1 MKIKTYQWA
10 ILTVIMV
17 IVALFFGLRPR
28 NWPILN
34 DVQWLPGKPAIR
46 FHDSGIAYVNDLR
59 AVRLSYQ
66 PGPLTIEM
74 AVTPA
79 NIHKSGF
86 SPLLVMHDGADRR
99 QLAIWQYNT
108 SVVVM
113 NGDDYDNRQRRPR
126 VAGRDIF
133 SSQQTIFLTIT
144 SGEQGTHLYVDGI
157 LAAANRNW
165 KFSIPVEGEPL
176 RLVLGHSV
184 YGRYGWSGDIHGL
197 ALAGE
202 AITTEAV
209 RLRFDR
215 WAADRDFDALKLD
228 STMLLFTFNE
238 KTDGGFVDRSGGHQT
253 LELPDHMTVLK
264 KTFLSSPWPHF
275 YWSRAV
281 TSDMVV
287 NVIGFVPLGI
297 VFYGLL
303 RCFSGRFTRHK
314 QLIAVVLC
322 LMLSLGI
329 ELAQTWIPTRHSTL
343 PDLILNTF
351 GGWLGIGGWRL
362 VGGRTT
368 QEPEFRSQEPE

>member
-1 MKIKTYQWA
+1 MIIKTYQWA

-28 NWPILN
+28 DWPITN
-34 DVQWLPGKPAIR
+34 DIQWLRDKRAIR
-46 FHDSGIAYVNDLR
+46 FENTGIAYVDDLR
-59 AVRLSYQ
+59 AVRLSDQ

-79 NIHKSGF
+79 SIQKLGF

-99 QLAIWQYNT
+99 QLVVWQYGP
-108 SVVVM
+108 SLVVM
-113 NGDDYDNRQRRPR
+113 NGDDYDNSQRRPR
-126 VAGRDIF
+126 VVGRDVF
-133 SSQQTIFLTIT
+133 SPQRTIYLTIT

-202 AITTEAV
+202 AISAEAV
-209 RLRFDR
+209 RFRFDR

-238 KTDGGFVDRSGGHQT
+238 KTDDGFVDMSGGHQT
-253 LELPDHMTVLK
+253 LELPDQMTVLK

-287 NVIGFVPLGI
+287 NVIGFVPLGV
-297 VFYGLL
+297 VFYGFLQ
-303 RCFSGRFTRHK
+303 CFPGRLTKHK
-314 QLIAVVLC
+314 QLLAVALC

-329 ELAQTWIPTRHSTL
+329 ELGQTWIPTRHSSL

-351 GGWLGIGGWRL
+351 GAWLGIMGWKVVR
-362 VGGRTT
+362 GR
-368 QEPEFRSQEPE
+368 

>member
-1 MKIKTYQWA
+1 MIIKTYQWA
-10 ILTVIMV
+10 ILTLTMV
-17 IVALFFGLRPR
+17 LIALFFGLLHRG
-28 NWPILN
+28 WPVAN
-34 DVQWLPGKPAIR
+34 DVQWLPDSGAIR
-46 FHDSGIAYVNDLR
+46 FDSGGIAYVDDLR
-59 AVRLSYQ
+59 AVRLSRNS
-66 PGPLTIEM
+66 GPLTIEM

-79 NIHKSGF
+79 NHFKSGF
-86 SPLLVMHDGADRR
+86 SPLLVVHDGADRR
-99 QLAIWQYNT
+99 QLAIWQYNA
-108 SVVVM
+108 SLVVM
-113 NGDDYDNRQRRPR
+113 NGDDYDNSQRRPR
-126 VAGRDIF
+126 VVGRDIF
-133 SSQQTIFLTIT
+133 SSQRTIYLTIT
-144 SGEQGTHLYVDGI
+144 SGELGTHLYVDGI

-165 KFSIPVEGEPL
+165 KLSIPIEGEPL

-202 AITTEAV
+202 AISAEAV

-238 KTDGGFVDRSGGHQT
+238 KTDRGFVDRSGGHQT

-297 VFYGLL
+297 VFYGFLQ
-303 RCFSGRFTRHK
+303 CF
-314 QLIAVVLC
+314 
-322 LMLSLGI
+322 
-329 ELAQTWIPTRHSTL
+329 
-343 PDLILNTF
+343 
-351 GGWLGIGGWRL
+351 
-362 VGGRTT
+362 
-368 QEPEFRSQEPE
+368 PEG